1 MDKVIKVISAKKKLT
16 PSKNEKESDDKVAET
31 SSHAD
36 YANGYILAHLDPESK
51 STVLREKKLVGNAW
65 GGLIDE
71 IIEKEVDTIKSD
83 KNSNTKNNLFLSLR
97 TVLNST
103 TPFLSRRSAS
113 PVLTPPPASSNF
125 STFQAK
131 APSPRSPRS
140 QKKNKG

>member
-16 PSKNEKESDDKVAET
+16 PSKNEKETGDKVAEI
-31 SSHAD
+31 SNHAD

-71 IIEKEVDTIKSD
+71 IIEREVDTINTD
-83 KNSNTKNNLFLSLR
+83 KDSNTKNKVFLSIR

-103 TPFLSRRSAS
+103 TPFLSHQMRTPS
-113 PVLTPPPASSNF
+113 PVLTPPSASTNS

-131 APSPRSPRS
+131 APSPRS
-140 QKKNKG
+140 QKKKKG

>member
-16 PSKNEKESDDKVAET
+16 PSKNEKETDDKVAEI
-31 SSHAD
+31 SNAD

-51 STVLREKKLVGNAW
+51 STVLREKKLVGNVW

-71 IIEKEVDTIKSD
+71 IIEREDTIKND
-83 KNSNTKNNLFLSLR
+83 NDSNTKNKVFLSIR

-103 TPFLSRRSAS
+103 TPFLSHQMRTPS
-113 PVLTPPPASSNF
+113 PVLTPPPASTNS

-131 APSPRSPRS
+131 APSPRS
-140 QKKNKG
+140 QKKKKG